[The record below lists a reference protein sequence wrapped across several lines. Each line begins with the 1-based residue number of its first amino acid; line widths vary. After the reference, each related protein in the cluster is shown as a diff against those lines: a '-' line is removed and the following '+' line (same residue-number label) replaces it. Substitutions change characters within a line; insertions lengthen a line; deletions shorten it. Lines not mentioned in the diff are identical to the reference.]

1 MDQENGKIS
10 AEAKIFKNLKR
21 VNQGSERSA
30 LVLTIRKVKVKNI
43 YFNVY
48 TQIKR
53 DMEVVIVIR
62 FDLVKVFTSGG
73 KTHWIP
79 PAPL

>member
-1 MDQENGKIS
+1 M
-10 AEAKIFKNLKR
+10 
-21 VNQGSERSA
+21 
-30 LVLTIRKVKVKNI
+30 VLTIRKVKVKNI

-62 FDLVKVFTSGG
+62 FDLVKVFTSGC
-73 KTHWIP
+73 KNSLDSTYNTMKFHNP
-79 PAPL
+79 TFMYSVNVFKNVN